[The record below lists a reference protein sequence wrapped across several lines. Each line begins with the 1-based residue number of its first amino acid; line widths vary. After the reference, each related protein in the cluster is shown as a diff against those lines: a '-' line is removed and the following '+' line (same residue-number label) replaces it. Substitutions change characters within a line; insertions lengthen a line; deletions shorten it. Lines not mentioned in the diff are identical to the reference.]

1 MTAVD
6 IKHLKAARKYAGAL
20 FQTAFENFKSEK
32 IYNEIVFVTETI
44 NTNPQLKD
52 VLENP
57 AVMLSDKQDIIS
69 KIFSVHVEKIT
80 LDFLLLLLENSRIN
94 CLNSILEHLTGLM
107 NKIKNII
114 RPVII
119 SAAELNDEQKKRIIS
134 KLEDKLDKK
143 VLPDYLIDTD
153 IIGGIIIKID
163 DKTIDCS
170 IKGRFDNMKKQL
182 TKGNSYGSN

>member
-1 MTAVD
+1 MKNID
-6 IKHLKAARKYAGAL
+6 IKYIKAARKYAGAL
-20 FQTAFENFKSEK
+20 FQTAFEKFKTEK

-44 NTNPQLKD
+44 NTNPQLKE

-57 AVMLSDKQDIIS
+57 AVMLSDKQEIIS
-69 KIFSVHVEKIT
+69 KIFSVHIEKMT
-80 LDFLLLLLENSRIN
+80 LDFLLLLLENGRIN
-94 CLNSILEHLTGLM
+94 CLNSILDCMTELM

-114 RPVII
+114 NPVII
-119 SAAELNDEQKKRIIS
+119 SALELNDEQKHRIVS
-134 KLEDKLDKK
+134 KLENKLDKK
-143 VLPDYLIDTD
+143 VMPDYLIDTD

>member
-1 MTAVD
+1 MKTID
-6 IKHLKAARKYAGAL
+6 IKHIKAARKYADAL
-20 FQTAFENFKSEK
+20 FQTAFENFKTEK

-44 NTNPQLKD
+44 NTNTQLKE

-57 AVMLSDKQDIIS
+57 AVLLSDKQEIVS
-69 KIFSVHVEKIT
+69 KIFSPHVEKMT
-80 LDFLLLLLENSRIN
+80 LDFLQLLLENGRID
-94 CLNSILEHLTGLM
+94 CLNSILDCMTGSM

-114 RPVII
+114 NPVII
-119 SAAELNDEQKKRIIS
+119 SALELNDEQKKRIIL

-143 VLPDYLIDTD
+143 VIPNYLVDTD